1 MTGAA
6 RRHGRWQHPLWAAAF
21 RPFLLAGACY
31 APLLALLAIAVWAG
45 VLPTATMPP
54 LWHGHEMVFGFAG
67 AIVAG
72 IVLTALPGWAGIP
85 ETEHAPLALLAAL
98 WVLGRAA
105 FWLQPSLPLAVV
117 GAVALPVA
125 LALWLAP
132 HLWPL
137 PRRAWRLVLAILPA
151 LALADAVHHAAL
163 AAGDAAL
170 AATALRGAVW
180 VLMLLFVLAGGLL
193 TPVFTG
199 NALRAAGRGDVAPA
213 WPLLDAA
220 AAIALVALAL
230 LDLTGAGDAAI
241 GAAAI
246 AALLL
251 QGWRVARWRGWRVL
265 DAPLVPG
272 LHGGFAWLLLALALR
287 AGAALGAPWP
297 ADAWMHA
304 FTVGALG
311 QTMLSLMTRVAL
323 RHTGR
328 TLALPAPL
336 RWTAWAVAAA
346 AALRVA
352 VALGAAPAAAAPV
365 LLAAALALWGA
376 AFGAWAVVLGPRLLS
391 PSLPR
396 GAPPS

>member
-1 MTGAA
+1 MTPAA
-6 RRHGRWQHPLWAAAF
+6 RPRGRWRHPLWAAAF

-31 APLLALLAIAVWAG
+31 APLLALLAIAAWVD
-45 VLPTATMPP
+45 VLPAAALPP

-72 IVLTALPGWAGIP
+72 IVLTALPGWAGVA
-85 ETEHAPLALLAAL
+85 ETERAPLALLAAL
-98 WVLGRAA
+98 WVLGRIA
-105 FWLQPSLPLAVV
+105 FWAQPGPTLAVA

-132 HLWPL
+132 RLWSL
-137 PRRAWRLVLAILPA
+137 PRRAWRLVLLILLA
-151 LALADAVHHAAL
+151 LALAVGVHHAAL
-163 AAGDAAL
+163 AAGDAAR
-170 AATALRGAVW
+170 AAVALRGAVW
-180 VLMLLFVLAGGLL
+180 VLVLLFVLAGGLL

-199 NALRAAGRGDVAPA
+199 NALRAAGRGDVMPPSP
-213 WPLLDAA
+213 PLEAA
-220 AAIALVALAL
+220 ASVSLIGLAL
-230 LDLTGAGDAAI
+230 LDLAGAGDAAV
-241 GAAAI
+241 GVAAVV
-246 AALLL
+246 ALVL
-251 QGWRVARWRGWRVL
+251 QGLRVARWRGWRAL
-265 DAPLVPG
+265 DAPLLPG

-297 ADAWMHA
+297 AHAWMHA

-328 TLALPAPL
+328 ALALPATL

-346 AALRVA
+346 VALRVA
-352 VALGAAPAAAAPV
+352 VALGAAPPAATPAV
-365 LLAAALALWGA
+365 LIAALALWGA
-376 AFGAWAVVLGPRLLS
+376 AFGAWAVVLGPLLLS

>member
-6 RRHGRWQHPLWAAAF
+6 RRHDRWQHPLWAAAF
-21 RPFLLAGACY
+21 RPFLFAGACY
-31 APLLALLAIAVWAG
+31 APLLALLAIAAWAG
-45 VLPTATMPP
+45 VLPAAATPP

-72 IVLTALPGWAGIP
+72 VVLTALPGWAGIP

-98 WVLGRAA
+98 WVLGRVAY
-105 FWLQPSLPLAVV
+105 WVQPGLALAVA
-117 GAVALPVA
+117 GAVALP
-125 LALWLAP
+125 LALVLRLAP
-132 HLWPL
+132 RLWPL
-137 PRRAWRLVLAILPA
+137 PQRAWRLVLAILLA

-180 VLMLLFVLAGGLL
+180 VLVLLFVLAGGLL

-199 NALRAAGRGDVAPA
+199 NALRAAGRGDVMPPSP
-213 WPLLDAA
+213 PLEAA
-220 AAIALVALAL
+220 AAAALVALAL
-230 LDLTGAGDAAI
+230 LDLAGAGDAAI
-241 GAAAI
+241 GAAAV

-251 QGWRVARWRGWRVL
+251 QGWRVARWCGWRAL

-272 LHGGFAWLLLALALR
+272 LHGGFAWLLVAIALR

-336 RWTAWAVAAA
+336 RWTAWAIAAA

-376 AFGAWAVVLGPRLLS
+376 AFGAWAVLVGPLLLR

-396 GAPPS
+396 GAQPS

>member
-1 MTGAA
+1 MTGST

-31 APLLALLAIAVWAG
+31 APLLALLAIAAWTG
-45 VLPTATMPP
+45 VLPAPTLPP

-72 IVLTALPGWAGIP
+72 VVLTALPGWAGIP

-98 WVLGRAA
+98 WILGRIT
-105 FWLQPSLPLAVV
+105 FWTQPWLPLALA
-117 GAVALPVA
+117 GAVALPVT

-132 HLWPL
+132 RLWPL
-137 PRRAWRLVLAILPA
+137 PQRAWRLVLATLLA

-180 VLMLLFVLAGGLL
+180 VLVLLFVLAGGLL
-193 TPVFTG
+193 TPVFTA
-199 NALRAAGRGDVAPA
+199 NALRAAGRGDVAAA

-230 LDLTGAGDAAI
+230 LDLTGADDVAI

-246 AALLL
+246 AALAL

-297 ADAWMHA
+297 TDAWMHA

-328 TLALPAPL
+328 TLARPAPL
-336 RWTAWAVAAA
+336 RWTAWAVVAA

-376 AFGAWAVVLGPRLLS
+376 AFGVWAVVLGPLLLS